1 MITGRGGGGR
11 DEAAKESKL
20 PNWRP
25 SGAPTASPTPVRHR
39 QDARQGGLWLAAHR
53 SRVLSM
59 AQPVLSMKGRSGA
72 GAAGCSG
79 MGAGGLPGRTHDSD
93 WRLDISPRRAG
104 SPGGRPDSR
113 GWLPGKGVRRQPN
126 VRARAVGCTCT
137 VSIRYLGTGQF
148 SISPE

>member
-1 MITGRGGGGR
+1 MAGG
-11 DEAAKESKL
+11 S
-20 PNWRP
+20 
-25 SGAPTASPTPVRHR
+25 S
-39 QDARQGGLWLAAHR
+39 
-53 SRVLSM
+53 
-59 AQPVLSMKGRSGA
+59 QPGVIN
-72 GAAGCSG
+72 GAAGVINEG
-79 MGAGGLPGRTHDSD
+79 EVGRGRRRVLGDGRRGTAGPDARFRLAA
-93 WRLDISPRRAG
+93 RLDISPRRAG